1 MEKRII
7 ELETRLSFQDDTIL
21 QLNEVVIEL
30 RGEVEK
36 LAGRLKVAE
45 EKLSG
50 LTPEFVVPLEQ
61 EDPPP
66 HY

>member
-36 LAGRLKVAE
+36 LAARLKVAE

-50 LTPEFVVPLEQ
+50 LTPELVVPLEQ